1 MGRGQVVRHQVLVL
15 AFGGSNPSA
24 PAITLAMSQR
34 LVGKVIIS
42 ACGMRTGSS
51 VNFRGTLRDSS
62 SKANP
67 SAPAKL
73 LSIMSAE
80 IPQYNLVESEEDF
93 PGSSR
98 YLFCHGT
105 DDLFGLVARPIPAF
119 RTPQLMEVF
128 RKRLEEKR
136 WRERWPHLK
145 TEEVN

>member
-1 MGRGQVVRHQVLVL
+1 
-15 AFGGSNPSA
+15 
-24 PAITLAMSQR
+24 
-34 LVGKVIIS
+34 
-42 ACGMRTGSS
+42 
-51 VNFRGTLRDSS
+51 
-62 SKANP
+62 
-67 SAPAKL
+67 
-73 LSIMSAE
+73 MSAE